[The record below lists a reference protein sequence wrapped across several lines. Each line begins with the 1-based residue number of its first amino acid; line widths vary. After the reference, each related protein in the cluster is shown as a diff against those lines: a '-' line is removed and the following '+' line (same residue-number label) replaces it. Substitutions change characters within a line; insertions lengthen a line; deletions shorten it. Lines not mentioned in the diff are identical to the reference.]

1 MDRKKIMQRLDRLE
15 PRTWYTED
23 LSESYIEVY
32 GFQGIEEVIR
42 ESGMEHIKDMLRNPD
57 IPDDV
62 KERIKEYFAN
72 VAKESRDK

>member
-23 LSESYIEVY
+23 LSESYIAVY

-42 ESGMEHIKDMLRNPD
+42 ESGIEHIKDMLRNPD
-57 IPDDV
+57 VSDDV
-62 KERIKEYFAN
+62 KERLKEYFAHM
-72 VAKESRDK
+72 AEESRM

>member
-23 LSESYIEVY
+23 LSESYIAVY

-42 ESGMEHIKDMLRNPD
+42 ESGIEHIKCMLKNSD
-57 IPDDV
+57 ISDGV
-62 KERIKEYFAN
+62 KERIKKYFAHM
-72 VAKESRDK
+72 AEESRL

>member
-23 LSESYIEVY
+23 LSESYISVY
-32 GFQGIEEVIR
+32 DFQGIEEVIR
-42 ESGMEHIKDMLRNPD
+42 ENGIEHIKNMMRNQD

-62 KERIKEYFAN
+62 KEKIKEYFSHM
-72 VAKESRDK
+72 AKESRM

>member
-42 ESGMEHIKDMLRNPD
+42 ESGIEHIKEMLRNSD
-57 IPDDV
+57 VNDDV
-62 KERIKEYFAN
+62 KERIKEYFAHM
-72 VAKESRDK
+72 AEESRL

>member
-23 LSESYIEVY
+23 LSESYIAVY

-42 ESGMEHIKDMLRNPD
+42 ESGIERIKDILNNPD
-57 IPDDV
+57 TPDSI
-62 KERIKEYFAN
+62 KKRIKEYFAN
-72 VAKESRDK
+72 MAEESRL

>member
-23 LSESYIEVY
+23 LSESYISVY
-32 GFQGIEEVIR
+32 DFQGIEEVIR
-42 ESGMEHIKDMLRNPD
+42 ENGIEHIKNMMRNQD

-62 KERIKEYFAN
+62 KEKIKEYFAHM
-72 VAKESRDK
+72 AKESRM

>member
-23 LSESYIEVY
+23 LSESYIAVY

-42 ESGMEHIKDMLRNPD
+42 ESGIEHIKDMLRNPD
-57 IPDDV
+57 VSDDV
-62 KERIKEYFAN
+62 KERLKEYFAHM
-72 VAKESRDK
+72 AEESRL

>member
-15 PRTWYTED
+15 PRTWYMED

-57 IPDDV
+57 ILDDV
-62 KERIKEYFAN
+62 KERIKEYFAHM
-72 VAKESRDK
+72 AEESRL

>member
-23 LSESYIEVY
+23 LSESYIAVY

-42 ESGMEHIKDMLRNPD
+42 ESGIEHIKEMLRNSD
-57 IPDDV
+57 VSDDV
-62 KERIKEYFAN
+62 KERIKEYFAHM
-72 VAKESRDK
+72 AEESGL